1 MMTFPYGI
9 VIFFGK
15 HFFLNYQSSL
25 GDKSLSFLP
34 KR

>member
-1 MMTFPYGI
+1 MMTFPYRI
-9 VIFFGK
+9 VTFFGK
-15 HFFLNYQSSL
+15 LFFKNYQSSL